1 VNGPSTKEVLAAKG
15 MPPARGIWPRWGQ
28 RGTAGAAIPA
38 RLTFD
43 RVTHNYGAVT
53 AVSDLSLDVAPGEI
67 VALLG
72 RSGCGKT
79 TLLRI
84 AAGIERQGSGRVLLD
99 GRPVADG
106 SLFEP
111 PETRGIGFVFQDYA
125 LFPHLSVSD
134 NVAFGLKNLPRAQA
148 KAMALKALGRVGLSH
163 HAGDYPHE
171 LSGGEQQRVA
181 LARAI
186 APRPGVLLMDEPFSG
201 LDRRL
206 RDSVREETL
215 AVLNETQATS
225 LLVTHDPEEAMRM
238 ADRIALM
245 HQGALVQIGTP
256 QELFLRPKSLF
267 AARFF
272 SEINELDA
280 VVNAGS
286 AETALGNA
294 GANGQSD
301 GPAVVALRPS
311 GIRLGPIGSGR
322 AGRVTG
328 SRFLGDTDHL
338 EIAVEGLDLPVR
350 ARAAAGLWPEGTDV
364 GVSFDAAQALV
375 FPVGEI

>member
-1 VNGPSTKEVLAAKG
+1 VNGQAAK
-15 MPPARGIWPRWGQ
+15 GIWPRWGQ

-43 RVTHNYGAVT
+43 HVTHNYGAVT
-53 AVSDLSLDVAPGEI
+53 AVSDVSLDVAPGEI

-84 AAGIERQGSGRVLLD
+84 AAGIERQGAGRVLLD
-99 GRPVADG
+99 GRAVADG
-106 SLFEP
+106 GIFEP

-125 LFPHLSVSD
+125 LFPHLSVAD
-134 NVAFGLKNLPRAQA
+134 NVAFGLRNLPRAQA
-148 KAMALKALGRVGLSH
+148 KAVALKALGRVGLAH

-215 AVLNETQATS
+215 AVLHETQATS

-238 ADRIALM
+238 ADRIVLM
-245 HQGALVQIGTP
+245 HEGSLIQIGTP
-256 QELFLRPKSLF
+256 EELYLRPKSLF

-272 SEINELDA
+272 SEINELEG
-280 VVNAGS
+280 VVKAGS
-286 AETALGNA
+286 VETALGVA
-294 GANGQSD
+294 SANGHAD
-301 GPAVVALRPS
+301 GRAVVAVRPS
-311 GIRLGPIGSGR
+311 GIRLGPSSSGR
-322 AGRVTG
+322 PGRITG

-338 EIAVEGLDLPVR
+338 EIAVEGLDMPVR
-350 ARAAAGLWPEGTDV
+350 ARAVAGLWPEGTDV
-364 GVSFDAAQALV
+364 GVAFDAAQALV
-375 FPVGEI
+375 FPAGEI

>member
-1 VNGPSTKEVLAAKG
+1 VNAPAKG
-15 MPPARGIWPRWGQ
+15 VWPRWGQ
-28 RGTAGAAIPA
+28 RGTAGPAIPA

-43 RVTHNYGAVT
+43 AITHKYGALT

-84 AAGIERQGSGRVLLD
+84 AAGIERQSAGRVLLD
-99 GRPVADG
+99 GRAVADETV
-106 SLFEP
+106 FRA
-111 PETRGIGFVFQDYA
+111 PEERGIGYVFQDYA
-125 LFPHLSVSD
+125 LFPHLSVQD
-134 NVAFGLKNLPRAQA
+134 NVAFGLRALA
-148 KAMALKALGRVGLSH
+148 RTAAREVALRALERVGMRH

-215 AVLNETQATS
+215 AVLRETGATS
-225 LLVTHDPEEAMRM
+225 LIVTHDPEEAMRM

-245 HQGALVQIGTP
+245 DQGSIVQIGAP
-256 QELFLRPKSLF
+256 QDLYRKPGSLF

-272 SEINELDA
+272 SEINELDG
-280 VVNAGS
+280 VVQSGVVD
-286 AETALGNA
+286 TALGRA
-294 GANGQSD
+294 AAKGMPD
-301 GPAVVALRPS
+301 GTAVVALRPS
-311 GIRLGPIGSGR
+311 SILLGGPGR
-322 AGRVTG
+322 DGRVIA

-338 EIAVEGLDLPVR
+338 EIAVEGLETTIL
-350 ARAAAGLWPEGTDV
+350 ARAQAGAWPEGSAV
-364 GVSFDAAQALV
+364 RVRFDEALALV
-375 FPVGEI
+375 FPAAET

>member
-1 VNGPSTKEVLAAKG
+1 
-15 MPPARGIWPRWGQ
+15 M
-28 RGTAGAAIPA
+28 
-38 RLTFD
+38 
-43 RVTHNYGAVT
+43 THNYGAVT

-84 AAGIERQGSGRVLLD
+84 AAGIERQSAGRVLLD
-99 GRPVADG
+99 GRAVADG
-106 SLFEP
+106 GLFEP

-125 LFPHLSVSD
+125 LFPHLSVAD
-134 NVAFGLKNLPRAQA
+134 NVAFGLRNLPRAQA
-148 KAMALKALGRVGLSH
+148 KAVALKALGRVGLAH

-215 AVLNETQATS
+215 AVLHETQATS

-245 HQGALVQIGTP
+245 HLGSLIQIGTP
-256 QELFLRPKSLF
+256 EELYLRPKSLF

-272 SEINELDA
+272 SEINELEG
-280 VVNAGS
+280 VVKAGS
-286 AETALGNA
+286 VETALGVASANGHADGRGRGGPSAVRDPARSERFGAAGPGHRLALSRRHRSSRNCGRGVGYAGPGACGGGALAGRNRCRRRLRCRA
-294 GANGQSD
+294 GACVSGGRNLVS
-301 GPAVVALRPS
+301 ALTDFA
-311 GIRLGPIGSGR
+311 
-322 AGRVTG
+322 AG
-328 SRFLGDTDHL
+328 F
-338 EIAVEGLDLPVR
+338 PVR
-350 ARAAAGLWPEGTDV
+350 FEFSRKL
-364 GVSFDAAQALV
+364 S
-375 FPVGEI
+375 

>member
-1 VNGPSTKEVLAAKG
+1 MNTPAKG
-15 MPPARGIWPRWGQ
+15 VWPRWGQ
-28 RGTAGAAIPA
+28 RGTAGPAIPA

-43 RVTHNYGAVT
+43 HITHAYGTLT

-79 TLLRI
+79 TLLRV
-84 AAGIERQGSGRVLLD
+84 AAGIERQSAGRVLLD
-99 GRPVADG
+99 REEVA
-106 SLFEP
+106 SAKVFRQ
-111 PETRGIGFVFQDYA
+111 PEERGIGYVFQDYA
-125 LFPHLSVSD
+125 LFPHLSVQD
-134 NVAFGLKNLPRAQA
+134 NVAFGLKNMARAEA
-148 KAMALKALGRVGLSH
+148 REVALRALERVGLRH

-215 AVLNETQATS
+215 AVLRETGATS
-225 LLVTHDPEEAMRM
+225 LIVTHDPEEAMRM

-245 HQGALVQIGTP
+245 DKGSLIQIGPP
-256 QELFLRPKSLF
+256 QELYRRPKTLF

-272 SEINELDA
+272 SEINELDG
-280 VVNAGS
+280 VVKSGVV
-286 AETALGNA
+286 ETALGRAAA
-294 GANGQSD
+294 GGWPD

-311 GIRLGPIGSGR
+311 AILLGGPGR
-322 AGRVTG
+322 DGRIMG

-338 EIAVEGLDLPVR
+338 EIAVQGLDSPIL
-350 ARAAAGLWPEGTDV
+350 ARAQAGAWPEGSAV
-364 GVSFDAAQALV
+364 RVRFDEAQALV
-375 FPVGEI
+375 FPAAET

>member
-1 VNGPSTKEVLAAKG
+1 MTVG
-15 MPPARGIWPRWGQ
+15 PARAAWPRWGQ

-38 RLTFD
+38 RLIFD
-43 RVTHNYGAVT
+43 NITHRYGALT
-53 AVSDLSLDVAPGEI
+53 AVSDFCLDIAPGEI

-84 AAGIERQGSGRVLLD
+84 AAGIERQTAGRVLLD
-99 GRPVADG
+99 SRAVASDDI
-106 SLFEP
+106 FQP
-111 PETRGIGFVFQDYA
+111 PEVRGIGFVFQDYA
-125 LFPHLSVSD
+125 LFPHMSVQD
-134 NVAFGLKNLPRAQA
+134 NVAFGLRTLSRADA
-148 KAMALKALGRVGLSH
+148 RKVALKALDRVGLTQ
-163 HAGDYPHE
+163 HADDYPHE

-181 LARAI
+181 LARAV

-215 AVLNETQATS
+215 AVLRETQATS

-245 HQGALVQIGTP
+245 HEGSLL
-256 QELFLRPKSLF
+256 QEGSPEELYRRPTSLF

-272 SEINELDA
+272 SEVNEIEGEVRGGRVETPLGA
-280 VVNAGS
+280 AP
-286 AETALGNA
+286 AEGVP
-294 GANGQSD
+294 D
-301 GPAVVALRPS
+301 GPAIVALRPS
-311 GIRLGPIGSGR
+311 AIRLDT
-322 AGRVTG
+322 AGRPGRVLY

-338 EIAVEGLDLPVR
+338 EIAVNGLDVPLR
-350 ARAAAGLWPEGTDV
+350 ARAVAGRWQEAAE
-364 GVSFDAAQALV
+364 VSVTFDPQQALV
-375 FPVGEI
+375 FPAGET